1 MKICNLLSSK
11 NSNFTS
17 EEGPITYIILFYL
30 ELVGEMQL
38 KKYGNFLDEYASSLK
53 AIENALDEEA
63 GDSWDFTLDPISLQA
78 CFKIYFRACL
88 KFILGWKSIVYG
100 SGKLKNNDFS

>member
-1 MKICNLLSSK
+1 MLKNLENEKTKIKICNLLSSK

-78 CFKIYFRACL
+78 CFKIYF
-88 KFILGWKSIVYG
+88 
-100 SGKLKNNDFS
+100 N